1 MSTTTYDTKRVHLYD
16 GANEIAEITPTGSE
30 WLQSGVNLSAG
41 NHEVQVNGEDQ
52 AGNLS
57 GFRKVHVIT
66 GTNIAPAVD
75 LLDDTGLSST
85 DNYTADSTPRIQ
97 VAVSLPTPSGAG
109 APALSSI
116 NKIALYKQALNDE
129 YEEFA
134 VTSANHNDEDAVFML
149 SPALEDGTHS
159 FKGRWQDKFGN
170 WSDLGL
176 PLNII
181 IDTQSP
187 TAPTFDNL
195 VDGQVVIGNVLSL
208 GGEIF

>member
-1 MSTTTYDTKRVHLYD
+1 MPTYDTKKVHLYD
-16 GANEIAEITPTGSE
+16 GENEIAEITPAGSE
-30 WLQSGVNLSAG
+30 WLQAGVNLSSG
-41 NHEVQVNGEDQ
+41 NHEVQVRGEDQ

-57 GFRKVHVIT
+57 GFRKVNILT
-66 GTNIAPAVD
+66 GTTVSASVD
-75 LLDDTGLSST
+75 LIDDTGLSST

-97 VAVSLPTPSGAG
+97 VSVSLPTPSGVG

-116 NKIALYKQALNDE
+116 NKIALYKQSLNGA
-129 YEEFA
+129 YQEFA
-134 VTSANHNDEDAVFML
+134 FTSANHEDAVFVL
-149 SPALEDGTHS
+149 NPALEDGDHS
-159 FKGRWQDKFGN
+159 FKGKWQDKFGN

-195 VDGQVVIGNVLSL
+195 VDGQVVIGNVLSI

>member
-1 MSTTTYDTKRVHLYD
+1 MSTTIYDTKRVHLYD
-16 GANEIAEITPTGSE
+16 GANELSEITPSGSE
-30 WLQSGVNLSAG
+30 WSQANVSLSAG

-57 GFRKVHVIT
+57 GFRKVNVIT

-97 VAVSLPTPSGAG
+97 VSVSLPTPSGVG
-109 APALSSI
+109 APALTSI
-116 NKIALYKQALNDE
+116 NKIALYKQALNDA

-134 VTSANHNDEDAVFML
+134 VTSANHHVEDAMFTIA
-149 SPALEDGTHS
+149 PALTDGNHS

-170 WSDLGL
+170 WSPLGL
-176 PLNII
+176 PINITV
-181 IDTQSP
+181 DTQSP
-187 TAPTFDNL
+187 TAPTIDNL
-195 VDGQVVIGNVLSL
+195 SDGQVIIGTSVSLS
-208 GGEIF
+208 GTVY